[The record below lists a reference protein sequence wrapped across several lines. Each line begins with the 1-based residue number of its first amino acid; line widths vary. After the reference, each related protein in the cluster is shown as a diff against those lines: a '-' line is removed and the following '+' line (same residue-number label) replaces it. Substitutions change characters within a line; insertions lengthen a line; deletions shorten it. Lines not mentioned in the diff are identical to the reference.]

1 MGRFRA
7 SGLGG
12 VCQESVMTHTTQST
26 GTQAQRA
33 SDGFRPAGYYT
44 WSDEQRL
51 AYLRQHFAQYH
62 RLTPREVRAF
72 RRGIWWQQRFWSRLP
87 CQAVIT
93 YGLAFGLWVASMLY
107 SIWVRW

>member
-1 MGRFRA
+1 MR
-7 SGLGG
+7 
-12 VCQESVMTHTTQST
+12 HTTPATRPLQQSLVT
-26 GTQAQRA
+26 VIEHM
-33 SDGFRPAGYYT
+33 
-44 WSDEQRL
+44 SDEQRL
-51 AYLRQHFAQYH
+51 AYLTQHFAQRR
-62 RLTPREVRAF
+62 RLSPREVRAF